1 MRRSGSFTEEYYY
14 KSWARSRPD
23 LPMVYLPVGW
33 STYFWSSRL
42 VMAHMP
48 ESVTF
53 KFVEKVSL
61 TRDANAAGLRST
73 RQRTC

>member
-1 MRRSGSFTEEYYY
+1 VCRSGSFTEEYYY
-14 KSWARSRPD
+14 KEWLQKRPD

-48 ESVTF
+48 EAVTF
-53 KFVEKVSL
+53 KYVEKVTHSEFS
-61 TRDANAAGLRST
+61 RDGNFIYLFPK
-73 RQRTC
+73 